1 MTGEPPSAPAIPG
14 GQAQV
19 RAALSSAGYAVE
31 ILTFPAGTRTA
42 ADAAAAI
49 GCEVAQIAKSL
60 VFRTVGSDRPV
71 LVLASGSN
79 RVDERKLAAAVGEEA
94 ARADAAFVR
103 RATGFV
109 IGGVAPVG
117 HATAPLVF
125 VDAGLAAVDPIWVAA
140 GTPHSVFRTSFADLV
155 AMTGGRVAELA

>member
-1 MTGEPPSAPAIPG
+1 MTGEPPPAPAIPG
-14 GQAQV
+14 GLAQV

-103 RATGFV
+103 RATGFA

-125 VDAGLAAVDPIWVAA
+125 VDAALAAIDPIWVAA